1 MASAKA
7 NEAAKAVN
15 SLLHLSSSDFLAVVE
30 DYFTSPDEHIDDFD
44 VDGFDDSDTEL
55 GTDEP
60 GTLLYSHNIHLCM
73 HGHGIRTECRISVVH
88 VYVEKCIMHGRT
100 YKFQVLCMSKLG
112 YMK

>member
-7 NEAAKAVN
+7 IEAAKAVN
-15 SLLHLSSSDFLAVVE
+15 SLLHLSSSDQESLLAVVE

-60 GTLLYSHNIHLCM
+60 GTLNHLCM